1 MMMMNRRTPPKAS
14 SVKKAVKAMK
24 KAVTMTFTDM
34 DQAIETA
41 TVAAASVKIHR
52 EEKREA
58 RIAAKRAEPVASSS
72 YVHFPHLAGGGAGSS
87 SQLKPLKAMDF
98 KSIAKAA
105 AALPEPIR
113 KSQGCIEPYVAI
125 NVKDAMNPDFY
136 YEADF
141 YGHDFDERNY
151 RFDDEEGDGDEEY
164 VTDEYAGFGSKRAGD
179 NSDW

>member
-1 MMMMNRRTPPKAS
+1 MMMMNRRTPPKAT
-14 SVKKAVKAMK
+14 KKTMK
-24 KAVTMTFTDM
+24 KTVAMTFTDM

-72 YVHFPHLAGGGAGSS
+72 YVHFPHLASGGAGSS
-87 SQLKPLKAMDF
+87 SQSPIKPIAMDF

-125 NVKDAMNPDFY
+125 NVKDAMDPDFY

>member
-1 MMMMNRRTPPKAS
+1 MMMMNRRTPPKAT
-14 SVKKAVKAMK
+14 KKTMK
-24 KAVTMTFTDM
+24 KTVAIKTMTFTDM

-72 YVHFPHLAGGGAGSS
+72 YVHFPHLPSGGAGSS
-87 SQLKPLKAMDF
+87 SQSPIKPIAMDF

-113 KSQGCIEPYVAI
+113 KSQ
-125 NVKDAMNPDFY
+125 
-136 YEADF
+136 
-141 YGHDFDERNY
+141 
-151 RFDDEEGDGDEEY
+151 
-164 VTDEYAGFGSKRAGD
+164 VTGEQRPNATRRGLP
-179 NSDW
+179 